1 MIMNKEQIGL
11 NAGKI
16 WKLLSSDN
24 RRWKYA
30 DVKEATGLSDREMN
44 TAIGWLARENKIELE
59 TKGDSYDCMCLILN
73 VYIG

>member
-1 MIMNKEQIGL
+1 MNKEQIGV

-24 RRWKYA
+24 GRWTYNDIK
-30 DVKEATGLSDREMN
+30 KATGLSDREMN

-59 TKGDSYDCMCLILN
+59 VDKGCDCMCLTLN